1 MDRGVGLSLG
11 NEGTGDARLSGS
23 VRTALYLNDAM
34 ARNAGRYIFLHPE
47 DDPLGGL
54 QFPAPRTREL
64 ASPEAA
70 GPLVESLFE

>member
-1 MDRGVGLSLG
+1 MDRRVGLSLG
-11 NEGTGDARLSGS
+11 NEGTGDARPSGS
-23 VRTALYLNDAM
+23 AKTALYLNGAM
-34 ARNAGRYIFLHPE
+34 ARNARRYIFHHPE
-47 DDPLGGL
+47 DDPLRGP